1 MSLVPRRSFFLN
13 MSIALLAP
21 DAAFPFPSSS
31 FVPGEMFPLPSTLK
45 ANGTQLW
52 PAARRVLGPAQV
64 RDNIGSA
71 SVRRLVTASPFLASA
86 MLMEAS
92 WAIQASRSPSWEKL
106 TPWTQPPP
114 IGELLSSAIN
124 CPIGIFLPHGVSLG
138 LSSISLMKPEP
149 HAKRTLLGCQS
160 REVT

>member
-1 MSLVPRRSFFLN
+1 MFRSH
-13 MSIALLAP
+13 
-21 DAAFPFPSSS
+21 
-31 FVPGEMFPLPSTLK
+31 
-45 ANGTQLW
+45 
-52 PAARRVLGPAQV
+52 
-64 RDNIGSA
+64 
-71 SVRRLVTASPFLASA
+71 LVTASPFLASA

-114 IGELLSSAIN
+114 IGELLNSAIN

-138 LSSISLMKPEP
+138 LSSMSLMKPENTLTLKSVEP

-160 REVT
+160 REVTVDFSGFLMCLATHLKEKVRRTRYQIPELDNESPTRRTRIWLPDTRYQN